1 MQNNSSHAAHTDRFE
16 RRAHAMIATM
26 EDAGESPATDR
37 RANNRRRYLAQ
48 ARLRWAEAQQE
59 AAQVTTLYTRDL
71 TGRGVGF
78 ITSGELPADS
88 TAVVELPGVD
98 GMPIQAQGK
107 IVRTKAFAN
116 GWQEGYVR
124 FDEPI
129 AGLPDQPMRA
139 A

>member
-1 MQNNSSHAAHTDRFE
+1 MA
-16 RRAHAMIATM
+16 
-26 EDAGESPATDR
+26 DAGEVPGEDR
-37 RANNRRRYLAQ
+37 RGNNRRRYLAQ
-48 ARLRWAEAQQE
+48 ARLRWAEAGRE
-59 AAQVTTLYTRDL
+59 VAQVSTLYTRDL

-88 TAVVELPGVD
+88 TATVELPGVN
-98 GMPIQAQGK
+98 GKPVQATGK
-107 IVRTKAFAN
+107 VVRTKEFAD

-129 AGLPDQPMRA
+129 AGLPDNPSRA